1 MSILQEALP
10 TAAATNDENVV
21 ASIRGLRVSF
31 PTAQGTVR
39 ALRGIDL
46 DIRAG
51 EVVALVGESGSGKSV
66 LGMSLLGL
74 LPTAARPDTEGSVRV
89 AGVDMLHGNDKI
101 RRKVRAELL
110 GAVFQDP
117 LTSLNPTM
125 RIRRQLTERGIS
137 RERALRQLGEAGV
150 PDPERRARQYPH
162 ELSGGLRQRV
172 MIAMALG
179 GRGRVDRAARGDVA
193 DPPSGEALEYPV
205 NVASDDD
212 GAPRLIVADEPTT
225 ALDVSVQA
233 QVVLLFDRLRREHGC
248 AVLLVT
254 HDLGVAASIADRIV
268 VLYAG
273 RVCESGPAAS
283 VLTEPAHPYTKAL
296 LAARLSVDG
305 SAEENDPMPG
315 DPPNPM
321 ALPPGC
327 AFAPRCSRRS
337 DDCDAVLPD
346 LDPRPLERPGSVAC
360 FHPYGTADENADS
373 IVPVVM
379 RVASARPSVE
389 GHALELDAIT
399 KVFDVAGSGLGKAK
413 LRAVDSVSLSVPTR
427 GSVALV
433 GESGCGK
440 TTTLRMAT
448 GLLQPDTGSVRWA
461 PDGGRPQLVF
471 QDCGSSL
478 TPWMSIGAQVG
489 ERLRALGV
497 TRAVREER
505 ALEYLRRV
513 GLDERAARA
522 KPRDLSGGQRQR
534 AVIARALA
542 SEPKL
547 LVCDEPVSALD
558 ASLAVRVLTLLESL
572 RDDLGVALLV
582 VTHDLAAARRI
593 ADEVA
598 VMYLGRI
605 VEQAPADA
613 LFEHPRHPYT
623 RGLID
628 ASPTTEPGRLS
639 PTLAG
644 EPPSAIGVRTGC
656 AFASRCPMV
665 TEICREEV
673 PEFRRLSDGAMVACH
688 HADEPVVVAT
698 AAGGVHEE

>member
-1 MSILQEALP
+1 MSVTMRTEA
-10 TAAATNDENVV
+10 TAPAINDTLV
-21 ASIRGLRVSF
+21 ASVRGLHVSF
-31 PTAQGTVR
+31 PTSQGVVR
-39 ALRGIDL
+39 ALRGVDL

-74 LPTAARPDTEGSVRV
+74 LPPVARPETEGSVEV
-89 AGVDMLHGNDKI
+89 TGVDMLHGNDKM
-101 RRKVRAELL
+101 RRRVRAELL

-125 RIRRQLTERGIS
+125 KVGRQLTERGIS
-137 RERALRQLGEAGV
+137 KRRALRQLEEAGV

-179 GRGRVDRAARGDVA
+179 GRGRLDARQKNRAANGVEMRDPDMGD
-193 DPPSGEALEYPV
+193 ALDYPV
-205 NVASDDD
+205 TVAEAED

-254 HDLGVAASIADRIV
+254 HDLGVAASVADRIV

-273 RVCESGPAAS
+273 RVCETGPAAS
-283 VLTEPAHPYTKAL
+283 VLTEPSHPYTKAL

-305 SAEENDPMPG
+305 TMTEHDPMPG

-321 ALPPGC
+321 ALPAGC
-327 AFAPRCSRRS
+327 AFAPRCALHTQE
-337 DDCDAVLPD
+337 CDTVLPD
-346 LDPRPLERPGSVAC
+346 LDPRPLDRPGQVAC
-360 FHPYGTADENADS
+360 FHPHGAAGESAPST
-373 IVPVVM
+373 IPVVM
-379 RVASARPSVE
+379 RPTSARPTIE
-389 GHALELDAIT
+389 GNALELDGLT
-399 KVFDVAGSGLGKAK
+399 KVFDVVGTGLGKAK
-413 LRAVDSVSLSVPTR
+413 LRAVSGLSLTVPTR

-448 GLLQPDTGSVRWA
+448 GLLQPDAGSVRWA
-461 PDGGRPQLVF
+461 PGGGRPQLVF

-478 TPWMSIGAQVG
+478 TPWMSIGSQIE

-497 TRAVREER
+497 TRPEREQR

-542 SEPKL
+542 SEPQL

-582 VTHDLAAARRI
+582 VTHDLAAARRV

-605 VEQAPADA
+605 VEKAPADV
-613 LFEHPRHPYT
+613 LFEQPRHPYT

-644 EPPSAIGVRTGC
+644 EPPSAIGEPAGC
-656 AFASRCPMV
+656 AFASRCPKV
-665 TEICREEV
+665 TEICRTDA
-673 PEFRRLSDGAMVACH
+673 PEFRMLPDGAMVACH
-688 HADEPVVVAT
+688 HAEPA
-698 AAGGVHEE
+698 